1 MGFSRQ
7 EYWNGLPFPPPGD
20 LPHPGMEPESPAL
33 QLDSLTPSRQGSPFC
48 CMDVCHNLLNWL
60 LIDGYFYWNIPFKGL
75 PWWLR
80 WLGIHLQ
87 YRRTGFHPWVMKIPW
102 RREWQS
108 TPVLLPRESYG
119 QRSLGGYS
127 LWGCKELG
135 MTEATE
141 HTDSTHVSNRQLT
154 TSMRAHYM
162 KRWAGWSTSWNQDCQ
177 EKYQ

>member
-102 RREWQS
+102 RREWQP

-127 LWGCKELG
+127 LWGRKESD
-135 MTEATE
+135 MTE
-141 HTDSTHVSNRQLT
+141 QLNT
-154 TSMRAHYM
+154 NTFPLR
-162 KRWAGWSTSWNQDCQ
+162 RI
-177 EKYQ
+177 